1 MADTV
6 TDLLVKVGADVGDA
20 QHGLDSVNKSVA
32 GFGKDL
38 AASASSA
45 GMGLA
50 TLGAPLVTF
59 GALAGKT
66 AGDFEAQMK
75 ILAIAAGGGSTSLED
90 LRDVAV
96 MAGEDT
102 RLVGVSAADVAGAM
116 TGFAKAGLPV
126 NDTLG
131 DMEGYL
137 AGTAEMGGT
146 LRAAIDLAAA
156 SELDVTG
163 ASELAVIAMSTF
175 GLTADEVGGAMNN
188 FVQTADGSVASV
200 QDLADAMQNVGPTM
214 AAFGF
219 PLEDVNNAL
228 AILST
233 RGIKGSEAGTS
244 LKSMFTNMMRPTKE
258 VKSALSNLGI
268 TLYDAEGNMRSMPDI
283 IGQLSS
289 SMEGLTEEE
298 RNNYV
303 QTLAGTYGMKAM
315 NTLLAGGPAG
325 WDKMASSIAN
335 AATMQE
341 TAQARTEGF
350 NAATDNLKSSV
361 ETFMIRAGTPLI
373 ENVLTPLVGKLTTVV
388 GSLSKVNPKFIQ
400 LAVVV
405 GGVLA
410 GLGGFLLVA
419 SKMITSIMSIVKF
432 VKLLGTAF
440 KLIKL
445 GGLISSF
452 SSLASGLLAGVVP
465 ALGAVGAALLPLL
478 PIIAVV
484 AAVAALL
491 YLAWK
496 TNFLGFRDL
505 VTQLGEAIKAIFE
518 FIKGVVV
525 AFGQFLSGDLTWA
538 EFTAKVAGLF
548 SEMSAKLAEIW
559 ENIKVIL
566 AAAWEA
572 IRAVAATA
580 WKGIRAFLTAVWE
593 GIRAGAAT
601 VWEGI
606 RMFFAALW
614 AAITTAITT
623 AWEAIK
629 AFFSTTWTAITTAST
644 TAWEAIK
651 AFFSE
656 TWAAITT
663 ALTTAWE
670 TIKTFFSTTWTAIQT
685 TATTIWNGIT
695 GTLATIWTGMKTRA
709 KSIFT
714 GLKTGLSTI
723 WEGIKDVASRMTHE
737 LSDKVL
743 AILGGLVDGVFEKGA
758 ALAKRFGDGIA
769 SALHAALDAAR
780 RIADSIRALLPGS
793 DAEVGPLSDLFAS
806 GQALPR
812 TLARGM
818 LANAGALQA
827 AANQL
832 AAAMLP
838 SLVPPGGRGAG
849 GGTRGP
855 ALGRMTAEPASGT
868 LGGQTINVTINNPRG
883 EPTEA
888 SIVRQLKNLAYLG
901 VLRPLAETA

>member
-50 TLGAPLVTF
+50 TLGAPLVGF

-90 LRDVAV
+90 LRDVAI

-258 VKSALSNLGI
+258 VKSALSDLGI

-283 IGQLSS
+283 LGQLSS

-325 WDKMASSIAN
+325 WDKMASSIAD

-405 GGVLA
+405 GGVLV

-505 VTQLGEAIKAIFE
+505 VTQLGKAIKAIFV
-518 FIKGVVV
+518 FIKEVIIS
-525 AFGQFLSGDLTWA
+525 FGQFLRGDITWS
-538 EFTAKVAGLF
+538 EFTANVAWLF
-548 SEMSAKLAEIW
+548 RDLAAKLSEIW
-559 ENIKVIL
+559 GKIKAIFVAAWDAIK
-566 AAAWEA
+566 AAAVLVWTA
-572 IRAVAATA
+572 IKT
-580 WKGIRAFLTAVWE
+580 
-593 GIRAGAAT
+593 
-601 VWEGI
+601 
-606 RMFFAALW
+606 FFATTW
-614 AAITTAITT
+614 ESITTAITT
-623 AWEAIK
+623 AWEGIK
-629 AFFSTTWTAITTAST
+629 TFFATTWEDITTAITTA
-644 TAWEAIK
+644 
-651 AFFSE
+651 
-656 TWAAITT
+656 
-663 ALTTAWE
+663 
-670 TIKTFFSTTWTAIQT
+670 
-685 TATTIWNGIT
+685 
-695 GTLATIWTGMKTRA
+695 
-709 KSIFT
+709 
-714 GLKTGLSTI
+714 
-723 WEGIKDVASRMTHE
+723 WEGIKDVASRMTQG

-780 RIADSIRALLPGS
+780 RIADKIRALLPGS
-793 DAEVGPLSDLFAS
+793 DAATGPLSDLFAS
-806 GQALPR
+806 GRALPL
-812 TLARGM
+812 TLAKGM
-818 LANAGALQA
+818 GKGAGKLVGMAEKIAGKLNDELPMLEGGSLGGWGKIVGTSANAVRVFVT
-827 AANQL
+827 NW
-832 AAAMLP
+832 
-838 SLVPPGGRGAG
+838 PGGGGGGLGPGSAISSSLKAATLWEKVAG
-849 GGTRGP
+849 GLKGMDRTMWQP
-855 ALGRMTAEPASGT
+855 TVELPKAELRANPWIPPTPTPASTAWSRDAGSRE
-868 LGGQTINVTINNPRG
+868 QTIQVTINNPRG